1 MSPQRAWLEPA
12 QAKQCT
18 TGAQVK
24 LSPEESAHVVRS
36 QRARRGDILILI
48 DGEGLL
54 AEGKLITADGSGA
67 IVEVVRTRTSPRP
80 TPEIHIAQGMPK
92 GGTMDDLVR
101 NVCEAGVNVVIPLET
116 ARCELKLDED
126 RKQSKMIRWHQQA
139 VEACKQS
146 GNPWLAHIESP
157 LRFSEWIEKL
167 PPRAE
172 KEIRLLGSLDFD
184 AVSIRDLSLKAS
196 EKIIWL
202 IGPEGDLTLAE
213 QEAARVA
220 GFIPVSLG
228 PTVLRAENAAL
239 ACVAIT
245 RALAN

>member
-12 QAKQCT
+12 QSKHCT
-18 TGAQVK
+18 VGAQLK
-24 LSPEESAHVVRS
+24 LSAEESAHVVRS
-36 QRARRGDILILI
+36 LRARRGDTLILI

-54 AEGKLITADGSGA
+54 AEGKLLSADGDGA
-67 IVEVVRTRTSPRP
+67 VVEVMRTRTSPRP
-80 TPEIHIAQGMPK
+80 TPEIYVAQGMPK

-101 NVCEAGVNVVIPLET
+101 NVCEAGATGVIPLET

-126 RKQSKMIRWHQQA
+126 RARTKLQRWHQQA

-146 GNPWLAHIESP
+146 GNPWLAVIAPPKH
-157 LRFSEWIEKL
+157 FSVWVENL
-167 PPRAE
+167 PPRE
-172 KEIRLLGSLDFD
+172 DGELRLLGSLDLE
-184 AVSIRDLSLKAS
+184 ACGVRDLDFKSAK
-196 EKIIWL
+196 KITWL
-202 IGPEGDLTLAE
+202 IGPEGDFTPAE
-213 QEAARVA
+213 QEVSRIA

-245 RALAN
+245 NALAR